1 MDLKSY
7 LLSMSMA
14 DRVAFSERCRTTYGH
29 LRNISY
35 GQKPCSAELAME
47 VERESGGVV
56 RCEELCPEA
65 DWATVRGTC
74 RDGQNCP
81 QAAA

>member
-1 MDLKSY
+1 MDLKTY
-7 LLSMSMA
+7 LLSMPMA
-14 DRVAFSERCRTTYGH
+14 ERITFSVRCRTTYGH

-47 VERESGGVV
+47 VERESSGAV

-74 RDGQNCP
+74 RDGQHCP